1 MLIGGSLAML
11 VMATAGGMVTNHGWR
26 EAQREEIDGALRAGV
41 SAAAH
46 FMRGDLTKV
55 EEDIKERVAGFMR
68 GLLGDI
74 TIAND
79 DITVDHDFATN
90 QTTIRVEGNAAFAFS
105 SLWGTGTSSL
115 ESLKGEYVIVALDV
129 SQYEFAL
136 ALDVSKSMGSKPTGW
151 TVTRLDALKATIRTI
166 AQTVDAVSQT
176 NPGIVTLSLVPYA
189 NAVNVADTSGASQT
203 AAKERYV
210 HMLTGAEYSTQTSR
224 NTEAHWVDT
233 FQTYGTG
240 GNMGPLASRSLPDF
254 LAVADWNLHQPG
266 TEDVS
271 SQAPT
276 VGTWSF
282 EGEDFWNGC
291 VIARWGAYWDPAAR
305 PAAWDPSDT
314 DNWPAKT
321 TVSGWEPGS
330 TGIPDLPLHLSDAP
344 PDASNPS
351 TRFTAY
357 SWPDARING
366 LADGALND
374 VLIKTL
380 DPSYDPAR
388 FGYLSFPAS
397 GNHWHLRALDRGGS
411 LYCPEAPIVPLTDDL
426 TALQAADHYDF
437 VDWHSRAY
445 WGQTFLHLGIV
456 WGLRTLSPLWSDV
469 WNTKSASGDDLP
481 RTPCLDGGT
490 TQGCSPFVEK
500 AIIIISDGANYF
512 GQPRRGRRASGFQPG
527 TAITGNPDFRYTTC
541 SGDFYRTEYETA
553 MTAGDAATFAGSFDV
568 DANGVFTAAGM
579 SAVLDGFQ
587 AVHPTV
593 WSLDP
598 SIPADRVIIDAHRIL
613 WENALKDM
621 TPWQL
626 FRGYDDDSPT
636 KTTDATD
643 ALADS
648 ANQFGF
654 QGRPAQNG
662 HYCRPTSPFS
672 AYGRPEDLVR
682 VGDSQP
688 VSDAAPFSVPAW
700 LTSSPTRD
708 LQDPITDRLDDWFR
722 EACSI
727 AGQRGVRIHAIY
739 IGDDTQSWSQAPI
752 ALLEECVDRGYG
764 GNPVVAEVHATPT
777 EQELKDTIEDII
789 DIRRTLRFIGP

>member
-1 MLIGGSLAML
+1 MLAM
-11 VMATAGGMVTNHGWR
+11 ATVGGMVTNYGWR
-26 EAQREEIDGALRAGV
+26 EAQREEIDGAFRAGV

-46 FMRGDLTKV
+46 FMRGDLTTV
-55 EEDIKERVAGFMR
+55 EEDIKARVAGFMR

-79 DITVDHDFATN
+79 DIAVDHDFATN
-90 QTTIRVEGNAAFAFS
+90 QTTISVEGDATFAFA
-105 SLWGTGTSSL
+105 SLWGGGASSP

-136 ALDVSKSMGSKPTGW
+136 ALDVSKSMGYKPRGW
-151 TVTRLDALKATIRTI
+151 RVTRLDALKAAIRTI
-166 AQTVDAVSQT
+166 AQTVDGVSKT
-176 NPGIVTLSLVPYA
+176 NPGLVTLSLVPYS

-203 AAKERYV
+203 PAKERYV
-210 HMLTGAEYSTQTSR
+210 RMLTGAEYSTQTSR
-224 NTEAHWVDT
+224 DSVGHWVDT
-233 FQTYGTG
+233 FHAYGTG
-240 GNMGPLASRSLPDF
+240 NNMGPLASRSLPDF

-291 VIARWGAYWDPAAR
+291 VMARWGAYWDAAAR
-305 PAAWDPSDT
+305 PTVWDSSDT

-330 TGIPDLPLHLSDAP
+330 TGISDLPLHLSDAP
-344 PDASNPS
+344 PDASDPS

-380 DPSYDPAR
+380 DPTHDPGS
-388 FGYLSFPAS
+388 FGSLWFPAS
-397 GNHWHLRALDRGGS
+397 ANHWHLRALDRGGS

-426 TALQAADHYDF
+426 TALRAADHYDF
-437 VDWHSRAY
+437 VDWHSRSY

-456 WGLRTLSPLWSDV
+456 WGLRTLSPLWRDV
-469 WNTKSASGDDLP
+469 WNTTSASGDDLP
-481 RTPCLDGGT
+481 RTPCLEGGT

-500 AIIIISDGANYF
+500 AIIIISDGANFF
-512 GQPRRGRRASGFQPG
+512 GRAPRGRRSGSFKPG
-527 TAITGNPDFRYTTC
+527 TAITSNPNFQSATC
-541 SGDFYRTEYETA
+541 NGDFNRTDYKTA
-553 MTAGDAATFAGSFDV
+553 MTAEDATAFAGSFDV

-593 WSLDP
+593 RSRDP
-598 SIPADRVIIDAHRIL
+598 TIPADRVIIDAHRIL

-643 ALADS
+643 VLADA

-662 HYCRPTSPFS
+662 HYCRPMSPFS
-672 AYGRPEDLVR
+672 AYGRLEDLVH

-688 VSDAAPFSVPAW
+688 VSDVAPFSVPTW
-700 LTSSPTRD
+700 LTSSPTAD
-708 LQDPITDRLDDWFR
+708 LQDPVTDRLDDWFR
-722 EACSI
+722 EACDI

-739 IGDDTQSWSQAPI
+739 IGGDTRPWEKAAIS
-752 ALLEECVDRGYG
+752 LLEECVDRGYG
-764 GNPVVAEVHATPT
+764 GNSAVDEVHATPT
-777 EQELKDTIEDII
+777 ARELKQAIEDII